1 MALKCK
7 KLKRI
12 PHPKCHGVVQETAIL
27 CIFITVKVVPDK
39 KNLRMIA
46 QFAFE
51 NTNSSA
57 RIIIKPV
64 NPAQGHTQPIP
75 NLAMIV
81 LEKAVILS

>member
-12 PHPKCHGVVQETAIL
+12 PHPKCHGVVQETAKL

-39 KNLRMIA
+39 KYLRMIA

-51 NTNSSA
+51 DADSSI
-57 RIIIKPV
+57 RMIIKIV
-64 NPAQGHTQPIP
+64 NPAQGDIQPIP
-75 NLAMIV
+75 NQVMIV